1 MGQATNTDAKNTNCI
16 GHNLTSLRLYHRMPP
31 AYTAAMTPTERS
43 MKIDL
48 GSGELCLRH
57 GITLRLVRAAG
68 LRIDCLGGKVWI
80 TEAGEAADIFL
91 AAGESYRIA
100 GQGLALIESIGDGRV
115 RLTMAR
121 PAVGWLTMLVRP
133 KNTAG
138 ALVLSRTGRAASAP
152 GFPA

>member
-1 MGQATNTDAKNTNCI
+1 
-16 GHNLTSLRLYHRMPP
+16 MPP
-31 AYTAAMTPTERS
+31 AYTASMTNTERS

-57 GITLRLVRAAG
+57 GVPLRLVGAAG
-68 LRIDCLGGKVWI
+68 LCIDCQGGKIWI

-91 AAGESYRIA
+91 MAGDSYRIA

-115 RLTMAR
+115 RLAMAR
-121 PAVGWLTMLVRP
+121 PNGGWLAKLVRP